1 MKKKIPK
8 NVIWM
13 SLASMFNDIS
23 SEMIFPILPLF
34 LANVL
39 KINTT
44 FIGLIEGFAESTSSI
59 LKTFSGYVSDRL
71 NKRKSI
77 VALGYLLSTLTKPL
91 LAISTLWQH
100 VLAIRFLD
108 RTGKGVREP
117 PRDALIA
124 ASVNKNTRGKA
135 FGFQRT
141 FDTLGAVIGTMLAF
155 AFLSLL
161 FNYRTIFWISFIPAA
176 ISVLIIVF
184 FVKEIKTKVSNHIRM
199 GFNLKDY
206 SKEFKIFIAISTLFA
221 LGNFSYAFFIL
232 KAQDFVSVAFIPL
245 IYLLY
250 NIFYAAFALPAG
262 NLSDRLGRR
271 NIIAIGY
278 LLFGV
283 AALGFVLIENSL
295 YAWMLFAIY
304 GISIAFREAVS
315 RAYVTDLVSEDKRGT
330 ALGIYYTFTGLAI
343 FPASLVAGFLWN
355 FGSEI
360 AFLYATI
367 LSIIATALLLA
378 FLDKNH

>member
-1 MKKKIPK
+1 
-8 NVIWM
+8 
-13 SLASMFNDIS
+13 
-23 SEMIFPILPLF
+23 
-34 LANVL
+34 
-39 KINTT
+39 
-44 FIGLIEGFAESTSSI
+44 
-59 LKTFSGYVSDRL
+59 
-71 NKRKSI
+71 
-77 VALGYLLSTLTKPL
+77 
-91 LAISTLWQH
+91 
-100 VLAIRFLD
+100 
-108 RTGKGVREP
+108 
-117 PRDALIA
+117 
-124 ASVNKNTRGKA
+124 
-135 FGFQRT
+135 
-141 FDTLGAVIGTMLAF
+141 
-155 AFLSLL
+155 
-161 FNYRTIFWISFIPAA
+161 
-176 ISVLIIVF
+176 
-184 FVKEIKTKVSNHIRM
+184 M